1 MELLGP
7 VWIADVTFVI
17 WIPKADAITDAGGH
31 TLGFTV
37 CVLARL
43 LDPCCAAAGIL
54 APMTHRAA
62 PAAKEAA
69 SRRRARWGCSC
80 ICGFIQGILGKARGN
95 GGESGLGR
103 STSSQPRHNCRPNS
117 WQLRRRFTWRLK
129 PHRTGERSGRSG
141 MSTNDVALRH
151 VRTGRPPRGLCN
163 GGHPSPQASPRRGQ
177 RRMQQSGASRSA
189 Q

>member
-43 LDPCCAAAGIL
+43 LDPCCAAAAGIL
-54 APMTHRAA
+54 APMMHRAA

-69 SRRRARWGCSC
+69 SRRRARWGCSL
-80 ICGFIQGILGKARGN
+80 ICGFIQGIL
-95 GGESGLGR
+95 
-103 STSSQPRHNCRPNS
+103 
-117 WQLRRRFTWRLK
+117 
-129 PHRTGERSGRSG
+129 
-141 MSTNDVALRH
+141 
-151 VRTGRPPRGLCN
+151 
-163 GGHPSPQASPRRGQ
+163 
-177 RRMQQSGASRSA
+177 
-189 Q
+189 